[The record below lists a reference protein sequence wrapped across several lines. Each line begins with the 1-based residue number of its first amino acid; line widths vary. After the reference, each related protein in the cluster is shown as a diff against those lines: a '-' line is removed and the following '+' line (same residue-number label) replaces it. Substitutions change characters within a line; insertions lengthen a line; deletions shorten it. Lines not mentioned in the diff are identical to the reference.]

1 MASYIPP
8 DDFTDKVMKEVRKI
22 HERRQRQQLL
32 IEKAINGLPVRAL
45 LSLAAVLG
53 GVWNLV
59 RIYMMLSPVICK

>member
-8 DDFTDKVMKEVRKI
+8 DDFTDKVMKEVHKI

-45 LSLAAVLG
+45 LSFAAALG
-53 GVWNLV
+53 GIWNLV

>member
-8 DDFTDKVMKEVRKI
+8 EDFTDKVMSEVRKI
-22 HERRQRQQLL
+22 HERQQRQQLL

-45 LSLAAVLG
+45 LSLAAALG
-53 GVWNLV
+53 GIWNLV